1 MATFSS
7 PSIPP
12 LTQPSK
18 KVHDNSNHLDQQCP
32 ISPHIP
38 PSTTTESNDTKY
50 SLSLFLNSSVPLVNA
65 KNPAAAC
72 LIMDKAELQWQR
84 VQLALAEEAKG
95 IPSDIATQHKEF
107 VKLMSFSRRREPSK
121 DLKMVG
127 RHVNQPDK
135 LDEFTWYQD
144 MEKLVRSAIQKN
156 LDRDLTDTLFNKFM
170 KCCYDGKQTM
180 QCLIELDHKLYLA
193 TNTYHMSNFF
203 DYYQYKI
210 EHTAKMRTKAQQ
222 HHVERIIEK

>member
-7 PSIPP
+7 PSTPS

-18 KVHDNSNHLDQQCP
+18 KLHDNSNRSDQQCP

-38 PSTTTESNDTKY
+38 PPTTTESNDTRY
-50 SLSLFLNSSVPLVNA
+50 SSSTFFNSSVPLANA

-84 VQLALAEEAKG
+84 VQLALADEAKG

-107 VKLMSFSRRREPSK
+107 VKLMSFSGRREPAK

-210 EHTAKMRTKAQQ
+210 EHTAKMITKAKQ
-222 HHVERIIEK
+222 HHVERD

>member
-7 PSIPP
+7 PSNPS
-12 LTQPSK
+12 LTQPSTK
-18 KVHDNSNHLDQQCP
+18 LHDNSNHLDQQCP

-38 PSTTTESNDTKY
+38 PPTTTESNDMKY
-50 SLSLFLNSSVPLVNA
+50 SFLNSSVPLA
-65 KNPAAAC
+65 NPAAAC
-72 LIMDKAELQWQR
+72 LIMDKAKLQWQG
-84 VQLALAEEAKG
+84 VQLALANEAKG

-107 VKLMSFSRRREPSK
+107 VKLMSFGRKRPSGSEPLQ

-144 MEKLVRSAIQKN
+144 METLVRSAIQKN
-156 LDRDLTDTLFNKFM
+156 LDRDLTESLFNKFM

-180 QCLIELDHKLYLA
+180 QCLVELDHQLYRA